1 MAFKMKGMD
10 HGEGTGSVYKNVGK
24 TGEYS
29 GSAAFQKNWLSGV
42 KNFVSKLDPRNRK
55 LNPKITNIFSGEKNT
70 PAKNKKT
77 TVIKPK
83 PPQTV
88 SRKEYIPQSQR
99 KSGNTGISYKQA
111 WASDKGGVQSKY
123 KDEASFTKA
132 AKEWNKKNTKKEYTP
147 NRNYNYKPQA
157 LK

>member
-1 MAFKMKGMD
+1 MAFKMKGMEY
-10 HGEGTGSVYKNVGK
+10 GEGTGSAFPNVGK

-29 GSAAFQKNWLSGV
+29 KSAAFQYDKFEMLMPHNV
-42 KNFVSKLDPRNRK
+42 DKK
-55 LNPKITNIFSGEKNT
+55 LNKKNT
-70 PAKNKKT
+70 KSTKT
-77 TVIKPK
+77 TKSKSTKTTKSNVYK
-83 PPQTV
+83 PPPVQTI

-99 KSGNTGISYKQA
+99 KSANTGVSYKQA
-111 WASDKGGVQSKY
+111 WTKNKDNVQSKY

-147 NRNYNYKPQA
+147 NRNYNYKPQS

>member
-10 HGEGTGSVYKNVGK
+10 HGEGTGSAFPNVGK
-24 TGEYS
+24 TGEYNK
-29 GSAAFQKNWLSGV
+29 SAAFQFNPGGLTIAAAKGISKLKNWWN
-42 KNFVSKLDPRNRK
+42 KPSKSD
-55 LNPKITNIFSGEKNT
+55 NT
-70 PAKNKKT
+70 STTTKKPN
-77 TVIKPK
+77 VYKPK

-88 SRKEYIPQSQR
+88 SRKEYIPQSQL
-99 KSGNTGISYKQA
+99 KSRNTGISYKQA
-111 WASDKGGVQSKY
+111 WATNKGNVQSKY

-147 NRNYNYKPQA
+147 NRNYNYKSQT

>member
-24 TGEYS
+24 TGEYNKS
-29 GSAAFQKNWLSGV
+29 SAFQFNPGGLTIAAAKGISKLKNWWN
-42 KNFVSKLDPRNRK
+42 KPSKSD
-55 LNPKITNIFSGEKNT
+55 NT
-70 PAKNKKT
+70 PAKIKKT

-99 KSGNTGISYKQA
+99 KSGNTCISYKQV

-132 AKEWNKKNTKKEYTP
+132 AKEWNKKNTKKAYTP
-147 NRNYNYKPQA
+147 NRNYNYKPQT

>member
-10 HGEGTGSVYKNVGK
+10 HGEGTGSAFPNVGK
-24 TGEYS
+24 TGEYNK
-29 GSAAFQKNWLSGV
+29 SAGFQFNLAAGVGKLINWGVNKYKNNKSN
-42 KNFVSKLDPRNRK
+42 KSD
-55 LNPKITNIFSGEKNT
+55 ITTKETNVY
-70 PAKNKKT
+70 KT
-77 TVIKPK
+77 K

-132 AKEWNKKNTKKEYTP
+132 AKEWNKKNTNKEYTP

>member
-10 HGEGTGSVYKNVGK
+10 HGEGTGSAFPNVGN

-29 GSAAFQKNWLSGV
+29 KSAAFQYDKFERLMPHN
-42 KNFVSKLDPRNRK
+42 K
-55 LNPKITNIFSGEKNT
+55 LNKKNT
-70 PAKNKKT
+70 KSKKT
-77 TVIKPK
+77 KINVYKPK

-99 KSGNTGISYKQA
+99 KSGSTGISYKQA
-111 WASDKGGVQSKY
+111 WATNKGNVQSKY

>member
-10 HGEGTGSVYKNVGK
+10 HGEGTGS
-24 TGEYS
+24 
-29 GSAAFQKNWLSGV
+29 AFQTNWFT
-42 KNFVSKLDPRNRK
+42 NFVSRINPRNRQ
-55 LNPKITNIFSGEKNT
+55 LNPAIKDAFTNQKN
-70 PAKNKKT
+70 ANSKKT

-83 PPQTV
+83 PVQTV

-99 KSGNTGISYKQA
+99 KSGNTGISFSQA
-111 WASDKGGVQSKY
+111 YANKKDDKKFIKKY
-123 KDEASFTKA
+123 PTEKSFTED
-132 AKEWNKKNTKKEYTP
+132 AKKWNKANVKKEYNP